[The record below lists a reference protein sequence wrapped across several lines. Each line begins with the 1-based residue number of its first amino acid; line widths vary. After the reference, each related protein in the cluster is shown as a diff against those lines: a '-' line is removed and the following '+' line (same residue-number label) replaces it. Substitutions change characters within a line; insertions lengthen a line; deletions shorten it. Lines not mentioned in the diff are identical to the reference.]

1 MNRSVLARQ
10 MFAAGGAAL
19 KPIPAG
25 NAGLPNLPESVR
37 NNMGYMQYGGAV
49 GMQMGGE
56 PQMALGDYLGGQ
68 TDELAAE
75 AARLGISKEQLLE
88 LLNQQAMQPQPQA
101 DARLRNPDM
110 ANYIDESGE
119 LFYDPASDA
128 ASRKQMFDEAAAIAA
143 KYQQPVGM
151 AMGGDPA
158 MAQGVG
164 SMMAPPPAMPE
175 GQGMAEGQQMVS
187 DAINPQVLEGMLSNA
202 QESIGNLDEAE
213 DYETVINTIRGDE
226 MSLDARY
233 AELAEVVGEEDA
245 AQTPESVLTLVQPAM
260 VMGAVDQGIGG
271 LAAEEMAQPVQGAMA
286 QGIMSTVAPPPP
298 AAPMPPAGMGGPPPV
313 NFNQGGLV
321 RRGDNQPVQMMQAGG
336 EPFVGVPGR
345 LGELA
350 RERMAVRQGIIGDPT
365 AQLEEQKNL
374 TQAQML
380 FDIAGTALAFAA
392 PMQGETAGMSPAER
406 LAMAATQTKL
416 LPTIGARAQQQLD
429 AKKAVGKEKQALQ
442 LAALGSAETS
452 LAAEA
457 KAAADLK
464 KEELVQA
471 GATSRIKLS
480 DKLNL
485 ATKTALSELGYAQK
499 LGLQEAAAGQQMD
512 LQKFLQ
518 DGRLSLAEY
527 NATERKKLEN
537 VMQKNRADLATLRG
551 SIDFNS
557 RTDLQAQAADIAKQQ
572 AELQSELRI
581 NELGVGLEN
590 SKVLSDY
597 RAGLTAEAAE
607 LDRSFREE
615 QAALDREQKATGLDL
630 SERQLAL
637 DEKYKLGKLAIDQK
651 AADEVK
657 LGSEAKSAQLRFL
670 TDPDRRRKYV
680 TGELGDETALY
691 EQALIEYAKP
701 SFTWNGTSYVK
712 SATPELAPALQQ
724 TIRDRKANGFE
735 TPKLPGVKIKT
746 TVEADPVDE
755 AAFDSTEFK
764 QSLIKDGAVNF
775 DSPAWDRIP
784 ETVITSGIAYERAT
798 GISEIPTRF
807 ARKLAEWGRE
817 LNLSEGPTE
826 DQSELTTAER
836 DILNL
841 KEEIL
846 QVVTNMSDDRVL
858 KATQDAIRANA
869 EPFTPGTFKFDETAA
884 ATLNGLKKQLGR
896 AFAFYAEKDP
906 LYNPESKGL
915 YDEDQVTKYRSKASG
930 VRSVLKDVIT
940 LENAYNIYFDQDM
953 GSKES
958 RKKGRKASDGGVTAQ
973 DIISNLA
980 KGKE

>member
-1 MNRSVLARQ
+1 MT
-10 MFAAGGAAL
+10 G
-19 KPIPAG
+19 
-25 NAGLPNLPESVR
+25 
-37 NNMGYMQYGGAV
+37 
-49 GMQMGGE
+49 
-56 PQMALGDYLGGQ
+56 
-68 TDELAAE
+68 
-75 AARLGISKEQLLE
+75 
-88 LLNQQAMQPQPQA
+88 
-101 DARLRNPDM
+101 
-110 ANYIDESGE
+110 
-119 LFYDPASDA
+119 
-128 ASRKQMFDEAAAIAA
+128 
-143 KYQQPVGM
+143 
-151 AMGGDPA
+151 
-158 MAQGVG
+158 
-164 SMMAPPPAMPE
+164 
-175 GQGMAEGQQMVS
+175 
-187 DAINPQVLEGMLSNA
+187 
-202 QESIGNLDEAE
+202 
-213 DYETVINTIRGDE
+213 
-226 MSLDARY
+226 
-233 AELAEVVGEEDA
+233 
-245 AQTPESVLTLVQPAM
+245 
-260 VMGAVDQGIGG
+260 
-271 LAAEEMAQPVQGAMA
+271 
-286 QGIMSTVAPPPP
+286 
-298 AAPMPPAGMGGPPPV
+298 
-313 NFNQGGLV
+313 
-321 RRGDNQPVQMMQAGG
+321 
-336 EPFVGVPGR
+336 
-345 LGELA
+345 
-350 RERMAVRQGIIGDPT
+350 
-365 AQLEEQKNL
+365 
-374 TQAQML
+374 
-380 FDIAGTALAFAA
+380 
-392 PMQGETAGMSPAER
+392 
-406 LAMAATQTKL
+406 
-416 LPTIGARAQQQLD
+416 
-429 AKKAVGKEKQALQ
+429 
-442 LAALGSAETS
+442 

-464 KEELVQA
+464 KEEVVQA

-512 LQKFLQ
+512 LQAFLQ
-518 DGRLSLAEY
+518 DGRLSLAEF
-527 NATERKKLEN
+527 NAAERKKLEN

-590 SKVLSDY
+590 SKVLSEY

-607 LDRSFREE
+607 LDRIFREE

-651 AADEVK
+651 AAEEVK

-712 SATPELAPALQQ
+712 SATPELAPALKQ

-735 TPKLPGVKIKT
+735 TPKLPGVKIKA
-746 TVEADPVDE
+746 TVEADPVAK

-784 ETVITSGIAYERAT
+784 ETVITSDINYQRAT
-798 GISEIPTRF
+798 GPSEIPDRIG
-807 ARKLAEWGRE
+807 RRIAEFGRE
-817 LNLSEGPTE
+817 LGFSTGPTE
-826 DQSELTTAER
+826 DMSELTTAER

-846 QVVTNMSDDRVL
+846 QVINNMSDDRVL
-858 KATQDAIRANA
+858 KATQDAIRKNA
-869 EPFTPGTFKFDETAA
+869 EPFTPGIFKFDESAA

-906 LYNPESKGL
+906 LYNPNSEGL

-940 LENAYNIYFDQDM
+940 LENAYRAYFKSGS
-953 GSKES
+953 GSKTS
-958 RKKGRKASDGGVTAQ
+958 RTKGRKASDGGVTAR

-980 KGKE
+980 KDKE

>member
-1 MNRSVLARQ
+1 VT
-10 MFAAGGAAL
+10 L
-19 KPIPAG
+19 K
-25 NAGLPNLPESVR
+25 
-37 NNMGYMQYGGAV
+37 
-49 GMQMGGE
+49 
-56 PQMALGDYLGGQ
+56 
-68 TDELAAE
+68 
-75 AARLGISKEQLLE
+75 
-88 LLNQQAMQPQPQA
+88 
-101 DARLRNPDM
+101 
-110 ANYIDESGE
+110 
-119 LFYDPASDA
+119 
-128 ASRKQMFDEAAAIAA
+128 
-143 KYQQPVGM
+143 
-151 AMGGDPA
+151 
-158 MAQGVG
+158 
-164 SMMAPPPAMPE
+164 
-175 GQGMAEGQQMVS
+175 
-187 DAINPQVLEGMLSNA
+187 
-202 QESIGNLDEAE
+202 
-213 DYETVINTIRGDE
+213 
-226 MSLDARY
+226 
-233 AELAEVVGEEDA
+233 
-245 AQTPESVLTLVQPAM
+245 
-260 VMGAVDQGIGG
+260 
-271 LAAEEMAQPVQGAMA
+271 
-286 QGIMSTVAPPPP
+286 
-298 AAPMPPAGMGGPPPV
+298 V
-313 NFNQGGLV
+313 NFKSK
-321 RRGDNQPVQMMQAGG
+321 RR
-336 EPFVGVPGR
+336 
-345 LGELA
+345 
-350 RERMAVRQGIIGDPT
+350 
-365 AQLEEQKNL
+365 L

-380 FDIAGTALAFAA
+380 FDIAGTALAFAG
-392 PMQGETAGMSPAER
+392 PMQGERPGMSAAER

-416 LPTIGARAQQQLD
+416 LPTIGARAGEQL
-429 AKKAVGKEKQALQ
+429 KAKQAIDKERQGLQ
-442 LAALGSAETS
+442 LAALGSAETA

-607 LDRSFREE
+607 LERSFREE

-637 DEKYKLGKLAIDQK
+637 DEKYKLGKLAIDKK
-651 AADEVK
+651 AAEEVR

-746 TVEADPVDE
+746 TVEADPVAE

-784 ETVITSGIAYERAT
+784 ETVITSDINYQRAT
-798 GISEIPTRF
+798 GPSEIPDRIG
-807 ARKLAEWGRE
+807 RRIAEFGRE
-817 LNLSEGPTE
+817 LGFSTGPTE
-826 DQSELTTAER
+826 DMSELTTAER

-846 QVVTNMSDDRVL
+846 QVINNMSDDRVL
-858 KATQDAIRANA
+858 KATQDAIRKNA
-869 EPFTPGTFKFDETAA
+869 EPFTPGIFKFDESAA

-906 LYNPESKGL
+906 LYNPSSEGL

-940 LENAYNIYFDQDM
+940 LENAYRAYFEAGS
-953 GSKES
+953 GSKAS
-958 RKKGRKASDGGVTAQ
+958 RTKGRKTTDGGVTAQ

-980 KGKE
+980 KDKE

>member
-10 MFAAGGAAL
+10 MFARGGAAFPDL
-19 KPIPAG
+19 SGDSKITQKDI
-25 NAGLPNLPESVR
+25 L
-37 NNMGYMQYGGAV
+37 MGRGVPMQEGGD
-49 GMQMGGE
+49 
-56 PQMALGDYLGGQ
+56 PQMA
-68 TDELAAE
+68 
-75 AARLGISKEQLLE
+75 QL
-88 LLNQQAMQPQPQA
+88 QAQA
-101 DARLRNPDM
+101 DAMGISLQELIARLQNPDM

-119 LFYDPASDA
+119 LFYDPASGA
-128 ASRKQMFDEAAAIAA
+128 GNRKQMFDEAAAIAA

-164 SMMAPPPAMPE
+164 SMMPPPPAMPE
-175 GQGMAEGQQMVS
+175 GQSMAEQVM
-187 DAINPQVLEGMLSNA
+187 DPQVLEGLLGQA
-202 QESIGNLDEAE
+202 QENLGNIDEAE
-213 DYETVINTIRGDE
+213 DYETVINSIRGDDAPI
-226 MSLDARY
+226 SARY
-233 AELAEVVGEEDA
+233 EELAGVVGEEDA
-245 AQTPESVLTLVQPAM
+245 AQTPESVLTLVQPAIM
-260 VMGAVDQGIGG
+260 MGGVDDGIGG
-271 LAAEEMAQPVQGAMA
+271 LAQAEMTQPVEGAMA

-298 AAPMPPAGMGGPPPV
+298 AAPMPPGGMGGPPPV
-313 NFNQGGLV
+313 NFKDGGLV

-336 EPFVGVPGR
+336 E
-345 LGELA
+345 
-350 RERMAVRQGIIGDPT
+350 
-365 AQLEEQKNL
+365 
-374 TQAQML
+374 
-380 FDIAGTALAFAA
+380 
-392 PMQGETAGMSPAER
+392 
-406 LAMAATQTKL
+406 
-416 LPTIGARAQQQLD
+416 
-429 AKKAVGKEKQALQ
+429 
-442 LAALGSAETS
+442 
-452 LAAEA
+452 
-457 KAAADLK
+457 
-464 KEELVQA
+464 A

-512 LQKFLQ
+512 LQAFLQ

-651 AADEVK
+651 AAEEVK

-735 TPKLPGVKIKT
+735 TPKLPGVKIKA
-746 TVEADPVDE
+746 TVEADPVAE

-784 ETVITSGIAYERAT
+784 ETVITSDINYQRAT
-798 GISEIPTRF
+798 GPSEIPDRIG
-807 ARKLAEWGRE
+807 RSIAEFGRE
-817 LNLSEGPTE
+817 LGFSTGPTE
-826 DQSELTTAER
+826 DMSELTTAER

-846 QVVTNMSDDRVL
+846 QVINNMSDDRVL
-858 KATQDAIRANA
+858 KATQDAIRKNA
-869 EPFTPGTFKFDETAA
+869 EPFTPGIFKFDESAA

-906 LYNPESKGL
+906 LYNPNSEGL

-940 LENAYNIYFDQDM
+940 LENAYRAYFESGS
-953 GSKES
+953 GSKTS
-958 RKKGRKASDGGVTAQ
+958 RTKGRKASDGGVTAQ

-980 KGKE
+980 KDKE

>member
-1 MNRSVLARQ
+1 
-10 MFAAGGAAL
+10 
-19 KPIPAG
+19 
-25 NAGLPNLPESVR
+25 
-37 NNMGYMQYGGAV
+37 
-49 GMQMGGE
+49 
-56 PQMALGDYLGGQ
+56 
-68 TDELAAE
+68 
-75 AARLGISKEQLLE
+75 
-88 LLNQQAMQPQPQA
+88 
-101 DARLRNPDM
+101 
-110 ANYIDESGE
+110 
-119 LFYDPASDA
+119 
-128 ASRKQMFDEAAAIAA
+128 
-143 KYQQPVGM
+143 
-151 AMGGDPA
+151 
-158 MAQGVG
+158 
-164 SMMAPPPAMPE
+164 
-175 GQGMAEGQQMVS
+175 MV
-187 DAINPQVLEGMLSNA
+187 A
-202 QESIGNLDEAE
+202 
-213 DYETVINTIRGDE
+213 
-226 MSLDARY
+226 
-233 AELAEVVGEEDA
+233 
-245 AQTPESVLTLVQPAM
+245 
-260 VMGAVDQGIGG
+260 
-271 LAAEEMAQPVQGAMA
+271 
-286 QGIMSTVAPPPP
+286 
-298 AAPMPPAGMGGPPPV
+298 
-313 NFNQGGLV
+313 
-321 RRGDNQPVQMMQAGG
+321 
-336 EPFVGVPGR
+336 
-345 LGELA
+345 
-350 RERMAVRQGIIGDPT
+350 RQGIIGDPT

-380 FDIAGTALAFAA
+380 FDIAGTALAYAA
-392 PMQGETAGMSPAER
+392 PMPGERPGMSPAER

-512 LQKFLQ
+512 LQAFLQ

-590 SKVLSDY
+590 SKVLSEY

-615 QAALDREQKATGLDL
+615 QAALDREQKETGLDL

-980 KGKE
+980 KDKG